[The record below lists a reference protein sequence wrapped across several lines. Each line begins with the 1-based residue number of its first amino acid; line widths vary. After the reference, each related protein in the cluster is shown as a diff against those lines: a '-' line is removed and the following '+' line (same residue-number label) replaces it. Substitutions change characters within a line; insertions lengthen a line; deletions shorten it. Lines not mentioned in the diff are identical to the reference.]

1 MRRVLA
7 LLFPAFL
14 CSPLGAQEAN
24 RAEMEAIN
32 EIAQC
37 LVQGLPSEWVTAHMI
52 VELAAAGGSTGGV
65 RYLVAKTE
73 GDGDLEPFMPCDAQ
87 TPANI
92 LVDLRSSQAEN
103 RRNWTGARLVL
114 QRDGSFRLNY
124 DFPK

>member
-1 MRRVLA
+1 MQRVVLA
-7 LLFPAFL
+7 AFAALFWLPVH
-14 CSPLGAQEAN
+14 AQEAN

-37 LVQGLPSEWVTAHMI
+37 LVQGLPAEWVSAHMI

-65 RYLVAKTE
+65 RYLVSKTE
-73 GDGDLEPFMPCDAQ
+73 GDGELEPFMPCDPQ

-92 LVDLRSSQAEN
+92 LVDLRSSQAQE